1 MQETQ
6 YAECFRADIVDRWI
20 GREGTRWRRTTQFGY
35 ELFNDF
41 YDALLV
47 AIIDGTFSSGVR
59 VIRFSFDRQRH
70 AFAMKVRACVCACTR
85 PACTVSAY
93 ISLASAFRGDGAR
106 RKCETNHFRRNYDI
120 PLRSVAHFRDR
131 AFISIVFPRH

>member
-6 YAECFRADIVDRWI
+6 YAECFRADIVDRRDGW
-20 GREGTRWRRTTQFGY
+20 EETRSRRTTQFDY

-41 YDALLV
+41 YNALLV
-47 AIIDGTFSSGVR
+47 AAIDGTFSSGVR

-85 PACTVSAY
+85 PVSAY
-93 ISLASAFRGDGAR
+93 TLASAFRSDGAS